1 MLKSSAD
8 LRRRVVRLYVVVAVT
23 GASGLVLAL
32 RLIEV
37 LKNLRARVD
46 VVVSRSA
53 MKVAES
59 ECVSGDFLLSKL
71 RELGADSVYL
81 EDELDSAL
89 SSSSYVALVNWVAV
103 VPASI
108 KTIAS
113 IAYGFSDNLV
123 ARVALNALRLGKKVI
138 VVPRES
144 PLGEV
149 ELRVL
154 YRAARAGVYVVPAT
168 VGFYTKPETLT
179 DVVDFIVGKVLD
191 VAGVEHQLYPRWP
204 TTRGVG
210 EDMCS
215 KLYLRSR
222 SSTQTK
228 A

>member
-1 MLKSSAD
+1 
-8 LRRRVVRLYVVVAVT
+8 
-23 GASGLVLAL
+23 VLAL

-37 LKNLRARVD
+37 LRGMQTRVD
-46 VVVSRSA
+46 TIVSRAA

-59 ECVSGDFLLSKL
+59 ECVSGEFLLSKL

-81 EDELDSAL
+81 DDELDSPL
-89 SSSSYVALVNWVAV
+89 SSSSYVTLVDWVAV

-113 IAYGFSDNLV
+113 IVYGLSDNLV
-123 ARVALNALRLGKKVI
+123 ARVALNALRLGKRVI

-154 YRAARAGVYVVPAT
+154 YRAARAGIHVVPAT

-179 DVVDFIVGKVLD
+179 DVVNFVVGKILD
-191 VAGVEHQLYPRWP
+191 VAGVKHQLYPRWP
-204 TTRGVG
+204 STRKTG
-210 EDMCS
+210 EDLCS
-215 KLYLRSR
+215 KLYLKR
-222 SSTQTK
+222 
-228 A
+228 